1 MRLLLI
7 EDDSDLAENVIDYF
21 EMQGWS
27 VDYAITGEAGLQFA
41 QENHYDALVLDIN
54 LPGINGFEV
63 CRLLRQK
70 LRLNMPVIMLTVR
83 TMLNDKLD
91 GFESG
96 TDDYLPKPFELAE
109 LKVRLEAAVRR
120 TKHSVAEVFEVG
132 GLSLDPENGC
142 VMRGGKIIDLPGVC
156 FTILRKL
163 MEAHPGIVSKEE
175 LEYAIWKDQPPQTN
189 ALKAHFYTLRQ
200 LVDKPFEKELLHTVR
215 GRGYKIAEEAP
226 YEPDAV

>member
-63 CRLLRQK
+63 CRILRRK
-70 LRLNMPVIMLTVR
+70 LRLNIPVVMLTAR
-83 TMLNDKLD
+83 TMLDDKLD

-109 LKVRLEAAVRR
+109 LKVRLEAAVGR
-120 TKHSVAEVFEVG
+120 TKHSVASVFEVG

-142 VMRGGKIIDLPGVC
+142 VMRKGRIIDLPGVC

-200 LVDKPFEKELLHTVR
+200 LVDKPFDTELLHTVR
-215 GRGYKIAEEAP
+215 GRGYKIAEEP
-226 YEPDAV
+226 PEETDAV

>member
-41 QENHYDALVLDIN
+41 QENHYDALILDIN

-63 CRLLRQK
+63 CRLLRRK
-70 LRLNMPVIMLTVR
+70 LRLNMPVIMLTAR

-120 TKHSVAEVFEVG
+120 TKHSVAGVFEVG

-142 VMRGGKIIDLPGVC
+142 VTRGGKIIDLPGVC

-200 LVDKPFEKELLHTVR
+200 LVDKPFDKELLHTVR
-215 GRGYKIAEEAP
+215 GRGYKIAEEVP
-226 YEPDAV
+226 EEPDAV

>member
-70 LRLNMPVIMLTVR
+70 LRLNIPVIMLTAR

-120 TKHSVAEVFEVG
+120 TKNTVAGVFEVG

-142 VMRGGKIIDLPGVC
+142 VMRNGKIIDLPGVC

-215 GRGYKIAEEAP
+215 GRGYKVAEEAP
-226 YEPDAV
+226 EEPDAV